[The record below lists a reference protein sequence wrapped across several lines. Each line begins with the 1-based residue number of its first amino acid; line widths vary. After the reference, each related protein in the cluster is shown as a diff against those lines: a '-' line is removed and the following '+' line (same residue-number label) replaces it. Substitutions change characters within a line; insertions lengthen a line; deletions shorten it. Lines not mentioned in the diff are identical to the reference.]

1 MMSGHH
7 LILGELEDFL
17 TGEVVQDTHDERYR
31 QKIARLLVVS
41 RAYPRSKIISR
52 YPLMVAVGGRRAIVP
67 VDFLV
72 GPAAEPMMIV
82 KYGPGSL
89 TTRHRSALAA
99 AVLIGKR
106 RVPICVVTNGEDAE
120 VLDSHTGTVLASGL
134 EDIPTWS
141 ALKRM
146 AAGAISELVSDRR
159 REMAARILYAF
170 EVDGKCPC
178 DDTVCEL

>member
-1 MMSGHH
+1 MSGHH
-7 LILGELEDFL
+7 LILGELKDFL
-17 TGEVVQDTHDERYR
+17 TGGTLQDTHDERYR
-31 QKIARLLVVS
+31 QKIARLLVMS
-41 RAYPRSKIISR
+41 MGYPPSKIIPR
-52 YPLMVAVGGRRAIVP
+52 YPLTVTVGSRNAMVP
-67 VDFLV
+67 VDFLI
-72 GPAAEPMMIV
+72 GPATAPLMII

-89 TTRHRSALAA
+89 TTRHRSAMAA
-99 AVLIGKR
+99 AVLIGNR

-120 VLDSHTGTVLASGL
+120 VLDSLTGNVLASGIA
-134 EDIPTWS
+134 DIPSWS

-146 AAGAISELVSDRR
+146 AAVAHSEMVSDRQ